1 MSSNNLEI
9 LEIAENSNENITLT
23 VEPIPEES
31 PVVEPIPEESVVIEP
46 ISEESTDLEP
56 IPEESPVVEPIPE
69 ESAHLEPIVEESPV
83 VEPIVEESADL
94 EPIVEESAHLEPI
107 VEESTDVEYIP
118 EESPVVEPISEEPH
132 VLEPIPKL
140 IFILPYRNREQ
151 QQIFFDAHMKRIL
164 EDMPITDYKIK
175 YIHQTDDRS
184 FNRGAMKNIGF
195 LYVKNKYPN
204 HYKNIT
210 LIFNDIDTMPYA
222 KNFLNYETT
231 LGNVKHFYG
240 YKFTLGGIVSIK
252 GEDYEKTNGFPN
264 YWSWGFEDNAFQ
276 KRVQNANLMIDRSQ
290 FYPIMDDNIL
300 QMKDGLNRLVN
311 RNEFERYV
319 DEYKYNVINDGFSNI
334 TNLVYEEDSN
344 HFINVSKFETGVSDK
359 PETNEIHNLKNG
371 NIPFAMGRRRGM
383 MRMSF

>member
-1 MSSNNLEI
+1 MSSNDLEI
-9 LEIAENSNENITLT
+9 LEIVENSNENITLT
-23 VEPIPEES
+23 
-31 PVVEPIPEESVVIEP
+31 IEP
-46 ISEESTDLEP
+46 IS
-56 IPEESPVVEPIPE
+56 
-69 ESAHLEPIVEESPV
+69 
-83 VEPIVEESADL
+83 EESADL
-94 EPIVEESAHLEPI
+94 EPISEESA
-107 VEESTDVEYIP
+107 D
-118 EESPVVEPISEEPH
+118 
-132 VLEPIPKL
+132 LEPIPKL
-140 IFILPYRNREQ
+140 IFIIPYRNREQ
-151 QQIFFDAHMKRIL
+151 QQFFFDAHMKRIL
-164 EDMPITDYKIK
+164 EDMPIMDYKIK

-210 LIFNDIDTMPYA
+210 LIFNDIDTVPYS
-222 KNFLNYETT
+222 KNFLHYETS

-264 YWSWGFEDNAFQ
+264 YWSWGYEDNAFQ
-276 KRVQNANLMIDRSQ
+276 KRVQNANLNIDRSQ

-311 RNEFERYV
+311 RNEFERYM

-344 HFINVSKFETGVSDK
+344 HFINVSNFETGIPEK
-359 PETNEIHNLKNG
+359 PETNKIHNIKNG
-371 NIPFAMGRRRGM
+371 GIPFNIGRRRGI
-383 MRMSF
+383 MRMNL